1 MSTPIRPLRHLG
13 RGLVVVLAL
22 ALGLLSLQAL
32 AGPVTSSGFTSEGR
46 EIVRSAVARFE
57 AAGLELPLT
66 HLRQVSFGERC
77 KPRGKAVDSWPVKFA
92 QICVV
97 DEEVVIHELAHSWA
111 FVNLNGAER
120 LDFAVRRGTPT
131 WRSREHPWMDRA
143 SEHAADIIT
152 WYLYWS
158 DSQEGGLTRIAG
170 DVSAETYMSDLA
182 WLMAAAEAPEATEIL
197 AARAAELAPMWVS
210 TESQ

>member
-1 MSTPIRPLRHLG
+1 MPTTIRSLRYLR
-13 RGLVVVLAL
+13 RGLVVVLVV

-32 AGPVTSSGFTSEGR
+32 AGPVTYSGFAPEG
-46 EIVRSAVARFE
+46 EGIVQSAVARFE
-57 AAGLELPLT
+57 AAGLALPLT
-66 HLRQVSFGERC
+66 HLRHVSFGERC
-77 KPRGKAVDSWPVKFA
+77 KPRGKALNSWPVKVA

-97 DEEVVIHELAHSWA
+97 HEEVVVHELAHAWT
-111 FVNLNGAER
+111 FVNLDDDER

-143 SEHAADIIT
+143 SEHAADIMT

-158 DSQEGGLTRIAG
+158 QTPDGGLTRIAG
-170 DVSAETYMSDLA
+170 DVRVETYMSDLA
-182 WLMAAAEAPEATEIL
+182 WLMAAAEAPQATEIL
-197 AARAAELAPMWVS
+197 AVRAAELAPMWVA